1 MNDIITQSERLHRD
15 KARLA
20 ERMAEHDEGCI
31 VAGRAVGLNKNRAS
45 HVFLKIKQDLGE
57 LQCR

>member
-1 MNDIITQSERLHRD
+1 MTFQSPAEQLAYD

-31 VAGRAVGLNKNRAS
+31 VAGRHCGLAKDRAG
-45 HVFLKIKQDLGE
+45 HVFRKIKLDLGA
-57 LQCR
+57 QAI